1 MPYLRQCTPPEFSAT
16 LPPIVQAICEDGIGR
31 IIEAGLADRLRHR
44 EIGDAGLD
52 HGNAVI
58 VIDLADAFEFGKPE
72 QNAVAERQRAA
83 GERGPAPRGTTLM
96 PSRWQ

>member
-16 LPPIVQAICEDGIGR
+16 LPPMVQAICDDGSGV
-31 IIEAGLADRLRHR
+31 IEAGLLDRLRHR

-52 HGNAVI
+52 HGDAI
-58 VIDLADAFEFGKPE
+58 VEVDLADALELGHADSTPSPSGSAPPDSE
-72 QNAVAERQRAA
+72 V
-83 GERGPAPRGTTLM
+83 PAPRGTTLM